1 MRTAQQWSDQWDD
14 GDHEATKNIAT
25 IQADALRHAAEYVK
39 SNLGKSW
46 SICEMEKHLI
56 DEANHLLK
64 SPPKP

>member
-1 MRTAQQWSDQWDD
+1 MKTAQQWESKFDD
-14 GDHEATKNIAT
+14 GHPVLAKDFLD

-46 SICEMEKHLI
+46 SICEMEKHLL

-64 SPPKP
+64 SHAKP